1 MSMHLQFIR
10 SAKQLIYPNGVSVV
24 FTAVTNQDYNIE
36 TQTAGTTEV
45 QTTVIAFPKVV
56 KVSQWN
62 YPNLVNKTVE
72 EFLIVATDLTQAP
85 KPLDKLTRG
94 SDVFTVDSTREHV
107 AGGSVV
113 IYKVLA
119 YKG

>member
-1 MSMHLQFIR
+1 MSIHLEFIR
-10 SAKQLIYPNGVSVV
+10 SAKQLIYPNGVSIVYS
-24 FTAVTNQDYNIE
+24 AVTTGAYNVE
-36 TQTAGTTEV
+36 TGTAANTEV
-45 QTTVIAFPKVV
+45 QTTLIAFPKVV

-72 EFLIVATDLTQAP
+72 EFLIVGTDLATAP
-85 KPLDKLTRG
+85 KPQDKLTRD
-94 SDVFTVDSTREHV
+94 SVVYTVDSIREHV
-107 AGGSVV
+107 AGGEVV

>member
-10 SAKQLIYPNGVSVV
+10 SAKELIYPNGVSVV
-24 FTAVTNQDYNIE
+24 FTSVHNLPYNIE

-45 QTTVIAFPKVV
+45 QTTVIAFPKMV
-56 KVSQWN
+56 KVSQFN
-62 YPNLVNKTVE
+62 YPNLVNKSVE
-72 EFLIVATDLTQAP
+72 EFLVVATDLTTAP
-85 KPLDKLTRG
+85 KPLDKLQRG

-119 YKG
+119 YKS